1 MRVLMS
7 TILIAVAC
15 LSLNLSMATAEDLTV
30 TRTAVAVQT
39 ITVPDYSPLLLLL
52 PPESELTASGPL
64 VFEFTDNPPRTIS
77 MAADFTTTD
86 PFPLWLG
93 AVDFPGLMVKNG
105 NRFELTS
112 FADFEVNTVLP
123 LGQNGELVPL
133 RLFVLETA
141 VFIADVPGVGFPPG
155 TLFKSPE
162 KVALGLEINGF
173 VFNDANGNPIPM
185 AFSSNRTVT
194 IVNPSED

>member
-1 MRVLMS
+1 MRVFTS

-15 LSLNLSMATAEDLTV
+15 LSLNLSMATAADLTV

-39 ITVPDYSPLLLLL
+39 ITVPSYSPLLLLL

-64 VFEFTDNPPRTIS
+64 VFEFTDHPPRTIS
-77 MAADFTTTD
+77 MTADFTTTD

-93 AVDFPGLMVKNG
+93 AVDFPGVMVKDR

-123 LGQNGELVPL
+123 LGPNGGLVSL

-141 VFIADVPGVGFPPG
+141 VFVADVPGVGFPPG
-155 TLFKSPE
+155 TLFESPDL
-162 KVALGLEINGF
+162 VPLGLEIDG
-173 VFNDANGNPIPM
+173 VVIDDANGNPIPM

-194 IVNPSED
+194 IVKRSKK